1 MVLQAHG
8 DIKYLSSQP
17 LSDAVDWPMLRV
29 EHRLLQPGEQAALTP
44 QCTEVVL
51 MLSGRAGVSRT
62 GDGQT
67 QEVFAQPGMGWIVP
81 VGTEESRIELT
92 GSMECLHLYLPSTL
106 IGHSALADYD
116 LDPDKV
122 RLAYAGG
129 FADPMLHQIGTAF
142 RSMLGREVQPT
153 DRLFVDGMQAALA
166 GHLLGHYA
174 ADRWRPPSRA
184 PSLEPRRLARVLDFI
199 EARLADD
206 LSLDDLAAEAFL
218 SPFHFSRLF
227 REATGL
233 TPHRYV
239 TERRVQA
246 AREKLALHHSS
257 LVEIA
262 LDTGFGS
269 QANFIRV
276 FRKAT
281 GLTPGQYREQ
291 HRR

>member
-1 MVLQAHG
+1 MLTTHG
-8 DIKYLSSQP
+8 DLKYQTSERLSEATEWP
-17 LSDAVDWPMLRV
+17 LIRV
-29 EHRLLQPGEQAALTP
+29 EHRLLKPGAQNAVTP
-44 QCTEVVL
+44 VCTEVVL

-62 GDGQT
+62 GNGQT
-67 QEVFAQPGMGWIVP
+67 QDALAQPGMGWIVP
-81 VGTEESRIELT
+81 AGTEESRIELSAT
-92 GSMECLHLYLPSTL
+92 MECLHLFLPATL
-106 IGHSALADYD
+106 IERSALADYD
-116 LDPDKV
+116 LDPARA

-129 FADPMLHQIGTAF
+129 FSDPMLHQIGMAF